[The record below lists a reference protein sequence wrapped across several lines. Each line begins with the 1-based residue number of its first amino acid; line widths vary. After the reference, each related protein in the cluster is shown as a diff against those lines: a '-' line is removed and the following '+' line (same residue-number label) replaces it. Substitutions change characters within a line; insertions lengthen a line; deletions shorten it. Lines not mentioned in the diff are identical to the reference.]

1 MKKVRK
7 HRCSKCDNMA
17 VWLYMPSS
25 KGRVFFCDNCVPRG
39 CSCNVDNIK
48 EFGEPTNQNVM
59 WWSKDSTIEKLDNDG
74 SLEKS
79 KNIYYISSD
88 DAFNAITSSYMKGY
102 MNSPYWMIE
111 TDTYDYFSTKCID
124 FLINHTKDGIIEY
137 NVIMNYI
144 RGILTK
150 MQKLDFHY
158 NFDRADECFANIKE
172 CLIHKKFLKNE

>member
-1 MKKVRK
+1 MKRVRK

-48 EFGEPTNQNVM
+48 EFGEPTNQNIM

-79 KNIYYISSD
+79 ENSFYYEILD
-88 DAFNAITSSYMKGY
+88 DENRRSPCCEFEYDEDGY
-102 MNSPYWMIE
+102 ELS
-111 TDTYDYFSTKCID
+111 
-124 FLINHTKDGIIEY
+124 
-137 NVIMNYI
+137 
-144 RGILTK
+144 
-150 MQKLDFHY
+150 
-158 NFDRADECFANIKE
+158 
-172 CLIHKKFLKNE
+172 LIHI